1 MSLYGVTVAI
11 DNTEL
16 IIRSVSSQVFSF
28 STNDNPFKIIF
39 KSREEDSE
47 EESAAVKAVK
57 AVDMVMDQFC
67 ESQKSEASLK
77 KANLKSQYTVDKSS
91 TICVVHYNPMTG
103 NSNVSKYDD
112 ENKTV
117 TELGPCNEEIA
128 SFISDAVKF
137 AMGDNYVDCCKE
149 NHITGFDFTLKSTVI
164 PVVGADAAAGIE

>member
-11 DNTEL
+11 DNKLL
-16 IIRSVSSQVFSF
+16 IINSVSAKVFLF
-28 STNDNPFKIIF
+28 STTDNPCLITDKNL
-39 KSREEDSE
+39 EDASAS
-47 EESAAVKAVK
+47 ESAAVKV
-57 AVDMVMDQFC
+57 VDGVMQRFC
-67 ESQKSEASLK
+67 DSQKSEASLK

-117 TELGPCNEEIA
+117 TELGACNEEIA